1 MNDSTKPHCGNYQAE
16 KQQVANRKGKQ
27 LVLVSNLVLIA
38 LQFGPYCKPKQV
50 VLLESRFRLG
60 STEPCFGL
68 LGTNCGLLGTS
79 FIRCDYVC
87 LAAIKENDQNPVRS
101 WSFRCFVIP
110 AGFKPTTF

>member
-1 MNDSTKPHCGNYQAE
+1 MNDSTKPHCSNYQAE

-60 STEPCFGL
+60 STEPRFGL
-68 LGTNCGLLGTS
+68 HGTLFWAAGNKLWATGNKLGS
-79 FIRCDYVC
+79 M
-87 LAAIKENDQNPVRS
+87 
-101 WSFRCFVIP
+101 
-110 AGFKPTTF
+110 

>member
-16 KQQVANRKGKQ
+16 KQQVANRKAKQ

-60 STEPCFGL
+60 CTEPCFGQH
-68 LGTNCGLLGTS
+68 GTLS
-79 FIRCDYVC
+79 W
-87 LAAIKENDQNPVRS
+87 AARNPVLGYWEQTVGYWEQALFDMITS
-101 WSFRCFVIP
+101 V
-110 AGFKPTTF
+110 

>member
-16 KQQVANRKGKQ
+16 KQQVANRKAKQ

-60 STEPCFGL
+60 CTEPWF
-68 LGTNCGLLGTS
+68 GLLGTS

-87 LAAIKENDQNPVRS
+87 LAAIKENDQDPVRS
-101 WSFRCFVIP
+101 WSFHCFVIP

>member
-60 STEPCFGL
+60 STEPRFGL
-68 LGTNCGLLGTS
+68 HGTLVWAAGNPGLGCWEQTVGYWEQAWLNVITS
-79 FIRCDYVC
+79 V
-87 LAAIKENDQNPVRS
+87 
-101 WSFRCFVIP
+101 
-110 AGFKPTTF
+110 

>member
-16 KQQVANRKGKQ
+16 KQQVANGKGKQ

-60 STEPCFGL
+60 STEPWFGQHGTL
-68 LGTNCGLLGTS
+68 FWQYGTLFWAAGNKLWATGNKLGS
-79 FIRCDYVC
+79 M
-87 LAAIKENDQNPVRS
+87 
-101 WSFRCFVIP
+101 
-110 AGFKPTTF
+110 

>member
-16 KQQVANRKGKQ
+16 KQQVANRKGKR

-60 STEPCFGL
+60 CTEPWFGL
-68 LGTNCGLLGTS
+68 HGTLFWAAGNKLWATGNKAWLNVITS
-79 FIRCDYVC
+79 V
-87 LAAIKENDQNPVRS
+87 
-101 WSFRCFVIP
+101 
-110 AGFKPTTF
+110 